1 MQNSFYKSKFSAFF
15 SVRNRLERRAGKF
28 NLQKIRAKTSPCN
41 AILPLKNSKN
51 VSKYFQLKWPFKDFC
66 KSTDRVNIMNPNS
79 KVPNN
84 TEVTRFSTAL
94 FYLIQTISPVN
105 SATFYNFKAKICQ
118 LWTPQSTFDNVDFCQ
133 IWAKWPKRNPIS
145 LGI

>member
-1 MQNSFYKSKFSAFF
+1 MTCLCTILFTNQNFPPFFLCETGWREERESLIYKKFVQKQ
-15 SVRNRLERRAGKF
+15 VR
-28 NLQKIRAKTSPCN
+28 
-41 AILPLKNSKN
+41 

-94 FYLIQTISPVN
+94 FYLIQTIKECISPVN

-133 IWAKWPKRNPIS
+133 IWAKWPKKTRF